1 MDDTTKQGNAVD
13 AQSMLRVSTLLNGK
27 YSIEAY
33 LSSGGFG
40 NTYIARNVMFD
51 EVVAV
56 KEFFMKDIAHRE
68 GHTTVSVSNPDNQ
81 ATYNGQLEK
90 FKKEA
95 RRLRKL
101 QNEHI
106 VRVHDLFEENGTAYY
121 VMDFVNG
128 ESLSARLKRVGA
140 LPELETLDI
149 LGQVLDALNAVHNA
163 EQPILHLDLKP
174 ANIMLDAAGRVQV
187 IDFGASKQVGFGGK
201 GTTSSAIS
209 YTAGYAPSEQMEQ
222 NMDKFGP
229 WTDFYALGATLY
241 HLLTG
246 NRPALPSD
254 ISEDRSPDKSQSLPM
269 PQHISGMTQTIV
281 RWLMAPNRFERPQS
295 VAAIRDYM
303 QRCGWTQGEKTVNIE
318 DEKTKHQSKP
328 KKEKQ
333 KVEEKQPTPKPTP
346 KNRMLVLFLVAF
358 VIVGGISIFAL
369 TQLTGGK
376 NEASLASADSTVVTK
391 DSVVNQSCT
400 LNYGG
405 ATFTGVWTDEA
416 TQTGEGEVTYST
428 GTYTGKLVNGK
439 MECAAGSFVFAN
451 GDSYEGSFANDHF
464 SHGTY
469 TVKSTGEYFVGEY
482 DATSNPTKGTWYDA
496 NGNVLETVK

>member
-1 MDDTTKQGNAVD
+1 MDDTIKQGNAVD
-13 AQSMLRVSTLLNGK
+13 AQSMLRVGTLLNGK

-121 VMDFVNG
+121 VMDFVDG

-140 LPELETLDI
+140 LTELETLDI

-174 ANIMLDAAGRVQV
+174 ANIMLDKAGRVQV

-209 YTAGYAPSEQMEQ
+209 YTQGYAPSEQMEQ
-222 NMDKFGP
+222 NLEKFGP

-246 NRPALPSD
+246 NRPVLPSD
-254 ISEDRSPDKSQSLPM
+254 IIEDRTPDKSQSLPM
-269 PQHISGMTQTIV
+269 PQHVSPMTQTIV
-281 RWLMAPNRFERPQS
+281 RWLMSPNRTERPQR
-295 VAAIRDYM
+295 VADILGYM
-303 QRCGWTQGEKTVNIE
+303 QSCGWTPGEKSVKLE
-318 DEKTKHQSKP
+318 DEKTIHQSKP
-328 KKEKQ
+328 KEQQ
-333 KVEEKQPTPKPTP
+333 KVVEKKPEPKPTP
-346 KNRMLVLFLVAF
+346 KNRMLVLFLIAF
-358 VIVGGISIFAL
+358 VIVGGLSVLAL

-376 NEASLASADSTVVTK
+376 DEASLASADSTAVAK
-391 DSVVNQSCT
+391 DTVVNQSCT

-439 MECAAGSFVFAN
+439 METAAGTFKFAN

-482 DATSNPTKGTWYDA
+482 DTTSNPTKGTWYDA